1 MKNLLE
7 FIIKSIVSNPNDVVI
22 EESETPSET
31 ILLVKAN
38 KDDYGKIIGKNGRVI
53 QSLRSII
60 KTANKDK
67 NKKYFIKISE

>member
-1 MKNLLE
+1 VKNLLE